1 MVNIERVRL
10 IDMDIYHRLNRA
22 ARIFGRTNTD
32 VTAVNSEVNC
42 DGQENM
48 ALSELFLS
56 GSLHMS
62 A

>member
-42 DGQENM
+42 DGQENI
-48 ALSELFLS
+48 LS